1 MVTIETLRQAGM
13 SEAEAG
19 RVLELYGTEPG
30 ESVQESGPDKEAS
43 KDGLTKPSGATRPE
57 RKESA
62 RAQPEEPAQA
72 EAEDPVQPK
81 PEERDEWEFEDPAR
95 TQTPPESP
103 KTEEAP
109 GKPAPDYAAENA
121 VLRAR
126 LIESEL
132 RAAGMAAGVPPERLR
147 TLARLADTS
156 QVDVTQKDAGRQI
169 ADAVAAALKEVPEL
183 ASTPFAA
190 GSLGAHL
197 RDPARPIDPFARGLM
212 GQ

>member
-1 MVTIETLRQAGM
+1 MVTIEALRQAGM
-13 SEAEAG
+13 SEAEAR

-43 KDGLTKPSGATRPE
+43 KDGLTKPSGAAGPE

-62 RAQPEEPAQA
+62 RVQPEEPAQA

-81 PEERDEWEFEDPAR
+81 PEERAQPGAEDADR
-95 TQTPPESP
+95 QETPPEAKSA
-103 KTEEAP
+103 EAAP

-121 VLRAR
+121 ALRAR

-132 RAAGMAAGVPPERLR
+132 RAAGMAAGVPSERLR

-183 ASTPFAA
+183 ASAPLAA
-190 GSLGAHL
+190 GSLGAHP

-212 GQ
+212 GR